1 MTTIDKLLEKYWAGE
16 TTLSE
21 ERELRTYFS
30 GSEIAELHLPFVE
43 AFAYQ
48 KEITTAVLPDDFEDE
63 ILKEISKQEKTAVIK
78 PINGYRK
85 LMAIAAAILFLLTA
99 GIFLLKTPTP
109 SNELADL
116 PDKQVPHLIING
128 KVYYPSTE
136 QEAYELTRQA
146 LLLVSSKMNKESK
159 ASIKSLKELR
169 NIHPTSWGK

>member
-21 ERELRTYFS
+21 ETELRTYFS
-30 GSEIAELHLPFVE
+30 GSEIAESHLPFVE

-48 KEITTAVLPDDFEDE
+48 NEIATAVLPDDFEAE
-63 ILKEISKQEKTAVIK
+63 ILKEISNQEKTAVIK
-78 PINGYRK
+78 PINGYQK

-99 GIFLLKTPTP
+99 GFFLLKTPTS
-109 SNELADL
+109 SNELVDI
-116 PDKQVPHLIING
+116 PHLIING
-128 KVYYPSTE
+128 KVYYPSSE
-136 QEAYELTRQA
+136 EEAYELTKQA

-159 ASIKSLKELR
+159 ASLKSLKELK